1 MKLKTFLF
9 MVIAMLTIAFTSCSN
24 EAKDLSGKWIIY
36 SFEVNGEKQQLVVSD
51 ITFEKQSDNSYS
63 VNGYSGVN
71 SYFGDV
77 TISGTKIKPGTNF
90 GSTKMAG
97 DPASMTF
104 EDNFLKCLTGATSAK
119 LTNEDDTEFLEIKND
134 KDNSVLVFFRK

>member
-71 SYFGDV
+71 S
-77 TISGTKIKPGTNF
+77 
-90 GSTKMAG
+90 
-97 DPASMTF
+97 
-104 EDNFLKCLTGATSAK
+104 SAK
-119 LTNEDDTEFLEIKND
+119 T
-134 KDNSVLVFFRK
+134 S

>member
-1 MKLKTFLF
+1 MKLKTFF
-9 MVIAMLTIAFTSCSN
+9 IMVVAMAAIAFTSCSN
-24 EAKDLSGKWIIY
+24 ESKDFSGSWDIY
-36 SFEVNGEKQQLVVSD
+36 SFEVNGTKQQLVVSD
-51 ITFEKQSDNSYS
+51 ITFEKQSDTLYS

-77 TISGTKIKPGTNF
+77 TVTGSKIKPGTNF

-119 LTNEDDTEFLEIKND
+119 LTNEDGTEFLQITNT
-134 KDNSVLVFFRK
+134 KDNSVLVFIRK